1 MGRIKKVLIGVF
13 ISIVMLSNNVLADTV
28 KDINGKEAF
37 GQSEQVDIEFADGKL
52 LEKNYEVAGVVDDE
66 SLFNEG
72 VVSLNSNF
80 MDNDLISSE
89 EFLADD
95 MENSEFVEFDLILKE
110 SADLDEFIQCV
121 DEISEEISISLIE
134 EIGLIHVKLPSRMT
148 KEEFLNE
155 SSIQPYVELYGEMP
169 DMEMPQA
176 PLNAIDF
183 NTTIGRIIPRT
194 RSVETDL
201 FDTMAWHVDE
211 VTSDGE
217 SLQISQGDGIK
228 IAIIDSGIDY
238 NHPIL
243 SGKIDTLTSK
253 SFVTGELDV
262 SDKNGHGTAVAGIIA
277 QIAPEATL
285 TSYKVIGESTGDS
298 EWTIEALIQAVDDR
312 NNIINMSLGTYKCI
326 DVDSENMTILAF
338 ERAVEYAEAKECI
351 VVASAGNSSLNLDHY
366 FETEHIKHLPGSIA
380 GVITVSATNG
390 NYLASYSNYGTEI
403 DICAPGGD
411 LVYEGEYI
419 DLSKWIYCLYPTT
432 MDNGLSAYGIPQ
444 GYSFS
449 YGTSLSAPTV
459 SAALADIWAMDVN
472 MGTQETIS
480 YLKNGATDLGAIGND
495 IQFGA
500 GEINI
505 KASLDLVAN

>member
-121 DEISEEISISLIE
+121 YEISEEISISLIE

-148 KEEFLNE
+148 KEEFLNA

-238 NHPIL
+238 NHP
-243 SGKIDTLTSK
+243 
-253 SFVTGELDV
+253 
-262 SDKNGHGTAVAGIIA
+262 
-277 QIAPEATL
+277 
-285 TSYKVIGESTGDS
+285 
-298 EWTIEALIQAVDDR
+298 
-312 NNIINMSLGTYKCI
+312 
-326 DVDSENMTILAF
+326 
-338 ERAVEYAEAKECI
+338 
-351 VVASAGNSSLNLDHY
+351 
-366 FETEHIKHLPGSIA
+366 
-380 GVITVSATNG
+380 
-390 NYLASYSNYGTEI
+390 
-403 DICAPGGD
+403 
-411 LVYEGEYI
+411 
-419 DLSKWIYCLYPTT
+419 
-432 MDNGLSAYGIPQ
+432 
-444 GYSFS
+444 
-449 YGTSLSAPTV
+449 
-459 SAALADIWAMDVN
+459 
-472 MGTQETIS
+472 
-480 YLKNGATDLGAIGND
+480 
-495 IQFGA
+495 
-500 GEINI
+500 
-505 KASLDLVAN
+505 